1 MSIQREFDAVTEA
14 WTMRSW
20 MLLKLP
26 TKIRD
31 WSWHAFYARRDLKS
45 SRRSRPTAH
54 GTNGTAGVAA
64 TV

>member
-26 TKIRD
+26 MKTRD
-31 WSWHAFYARRDLKS
+31 WEVARILC
-45 SRRSRPTAH
+45 P
-54 GTNGTAGVAA
+54 AGFEIVQAQPA
-64 TV
+64 SGQRH